1 MNLTQVLSLR
11 ILDWENDRLSYEQAV
26 RTDLEGGAIRGASK
40 PTGDRLTL
48 TAEAGDRSAQEP
60 WVSRGSWS
68 GLGKH
73 CRKSLGINKKQC
85 HVISVSLTVT
95 EPLLVPDASSGSSSP
110 GTVRTV
116 CQGATIRTY
125 LPLTKLHFLQVW
137 LPFSSEWESRWVSG
151 GSRWLLFLSK
161 KGHAW
166 GFSCCAPGLLCLL
179 FYTQMVLSEG
189 HIWLKYT
196 SVFGLLST
204 NLAWAVFF
212 KTELRHKNETPGFSW
227 KIRILSTLSP
237 CSC

>member
-1 MNLTQVLSLR
+1 MSYLCHWRLLNHSLSQTPHLEAVVQALSGQCAR
-11 ILDWENDRLSYEQAV
+11 ELQSGPTCRSPSCIFHKCDFPSLLNENQ
-26 RTDLEGGAIRGASK
+26 GGWG
-40 PTGDRLTL
+40 
-48 TAEAGDRSAQEP
+48 
-60 WVSRGSWS
+60 
-68 GLGKH
+68 
-73 CRKSLGINKKQC
+73 
-85 HVISVSLTVT
+85 
-95 EPLLVPDASSGSSSP
+95 
-110 GTVRTV
+110 
-116 CQGATIRTY
+116 
-125 LPLTKLHFLQVW
+125 
-137 LPFSSEWESRWVSG
+137 G
-151 GSRWLLFLSK
+151 GSQWLLFLSK

-196 SVFGLLST
+196 SVFGLVST